1 MGPSVAFLLN
11 QPHCG
16 SRMSPSRL
24 TARKEQGGTGL
35 APLAFRRASF
45 SHSLIIQASAS
56 WAQVL
61 LWLRRMLCFQAFF
74 PHPEPKGAPSDSHL
88 IDLQPL
94 YGLGVGPVHSSG
106 SARVTPHWAQS
117 YCGMFPFSTPRCV
130 RLRHL
135 SLLPSAPVL
144 LSELNYLVRR
154 GQHSR
159 GGTSGLA
166 FC

>member
-74 PHPEPKGAPSDSHL
+74 PHPEPKGAASDSHL
-88 IDLQPL
+88 TDLQPL
-94 YGLGVGPVHSSG
+94 YGLDVGPVHSSG